1 VSSHNWVVNN
11 EYQARELCNYIMA
24 NVDQKLTYQ
33 IKPQTRTSQQNKAI
47 YAYCA
52 HVARE
57 LDARGKD
64 MQQVVTMSISPTKEL
79 VKLIMWDKVQE
90 ALFGR
95 KSSADLRTNEVDD
108 VQRVI
113 GRHLAETH
121 DIDVPFGR

>member
-1 VSSHNWVVNN
+1 
-11 EYQARELCNYIMA
+11 
-24 NVDQKLTYQ
+24 
-33 IKPQTRTSQQNKAI
+33 
-47 YAYCA
+47 
-52 HVARE
+52 
-57 LDARGKD
+57 

-95 KSSADLRTNEVDD
+95 KSSSDLLTNEVDD